1 MVQPWR
7 PRCDARVQGWCA
19 FRGRVFHQWRL
30 ALVLV
35 RTGVGAASD
44 SRLLRRDVDSRA
56 WCCHG
61 GGCGMH
67 EEDDSAKFRGG

>member
-1 MVQPWR
+1 M
-7 PRCDARVQGWCA
+7 
-19 FRGRVFHQWRL
+19 
-30 ALVLV
+30 LV